1 MEGLHMDNETIL
13 AATAL
18 AREALALLD
27 SVGAST
33 SACFLQQAIDVMTD
47 APIPTTI
54 EEVEAAFATPEC
66 AALLERLERY

>member
-1 MEGLHMDNETIL
+1 MRTRNIACIVGL
-13 AATAL
+13 A
-18 AREALALLD
+18 ALLD

>member
-1 MEGLHMDNETIL
+1 MDNETIL

-54 EEVEAAFATPEC
+54 C
-66 AALLERLERY
+66 RRLQS